1 MEIHQVRQEYF
12 LLKRTQITVRMSL
25 ERGGY
30 LGRACMGRMPETND
44 VSLFYWAGKK
54 FRTEIYKSCVSTLLC
69 GPITFLA
76 RNASFWSWVCLVL
89 SWGKCRWRVALP
101 AGNGQS
107 LWWQITYRVSVW
119 QTESTKGNYSPHT
132 IQIHPTTRIRYSV
145 CLFST
150 FLTDGGYPSA
160 RTYLRNQTVKGVL
173 PPSLQN

>member
-1 MEIHQVRQEYF
+1 MELHHCGQEATQWCFAQKHTNNNAQGPVR
-12 LLKRTQITVRMSL
+12 
-25 ERGGY
+25 GY
-30 LGRACMGRMPETND
+30 LARACTEKLLR
-44 VSLFYWAGKK
+44 GKLTPSVYVRYF
-54 FRTEIYKSCVSTLLC
+54 FRPT
-69 GPITFLA
+69 TFLA
-76 RNASFWSWVCLVL
+76 KIARFWSWVCLVL